1 MKTQRRNNKS
11 KSTQVVALNMNS
23 PYNAIALSPSTIV
36 RTMSLREGGY
46 NTLFLYLLQ
55 NRT

>member
-46 NTLFLYLLQ
+46 NTLFLYFLQ